1 MNKVI
6 LYVVAFASLCL
17 MMAGCSDET
26 FNQESGNGTGY
37 LRLALGSV
45 NVELSSTSRVDAG
58 QLPADLIPETSD
70 FMVDIKMNGKSVDGF
85 PKPYTEI
92 TKDIELMAGAYSV
105 IAYSGDNN
113 DLQDKPYFYG
123 SSTAQINPGQP
134 TNTNVNT
141 ALANAMITPSVSES
155 LQNHYSEWTLTLKV
169 GETSMKLAD
178 NEKTDGYLFAK
189 AGTSVSAVFEGTN
202 ILGNEKSH
210 EWTVISQAVA
220 CTKYLIQCDPDI
232 PVFSFGLNAVAEH
245 TTNDSGELNGTKV
258 SLTFGDL
265 SGVPV
270 SLISELNV
278 TLENAEGE
286 LVRSY
291 STDDFNSA
299 GEMLVE
305 NNWSYLPQ
313 GDYTLR
319 YSYTIDG
326 EKVSDENTE
335 AKIVSMPLPVFNAVA
350 SAQTSYSIYQS
361 DGVAAANNTDGSSIF
376 NVTATASI
384 SPEIL
389 GNDKYTNLLSVT
401 YSLDTGESTTEESP
415 VFENLK
421 WGKRTLTAFI
431 MFDKSSAISSVE
443 CDVTGIPY
451 RGDYTNK
458 SPFDDIVNSWICV
471 GNGEFWDNHGF
482 IFFQYSGISST
493 NIKYNSYVFSP
504 AFSIPGY
511 VDINYSIKVAYF
523 TGGVRNP
530 SIDIYTGVSDK
541 TDNVVKDKTTT
552 IKRINSNQ
560 NPKDDKFT
568 IISYDANIGNNY
580 RVCLSHNS
588 AVDRNWVDNWLTFKS
603 LEVLYR

>member
-1 MNKVI
+1 M
-6 LYVVAFASLCL
+6 AFASLCL
-17 MMAGCSDET
+17 MMVGCSDET
-26 FNQESGNGTGY
+26 FNQENGNGTGY

-45 NVELSSTSRVDAG
+45 NVELSSTSRADAG

-92 TKDIELMAGAYSV
+92 TEDIELMAGAYSV

-113 DLQDKPYFYG
+113 ELQDKPYFYG

-155 LQNHYSEWTLTLKV
+155 LQNHYSEWSLSLKV
-169 GETSMKLAD
+169 GETSLKLAD
-178 NEKTDGYLFAK
+178 NTNSDGYLFAK
-189 AGTSVSAVFEGTN
+189 AGTLVSAVFEGTN

-291 STDDFNSA
+291 STDDFYSA

-305 NNWSYLPQ
+305 NNWPYLPQ

-361 DGVAAANNTDGSSIF
+361 DEAAAANNTDGSSIF

-389 GNDKYTNLLSVT
+389 GKEKYANLLSVT
-401 YSLDTGESTTEESP
+401 YSLNTGESSTEKSP

-421 WGKRTLTAFI
+421 WGKHTLTAFV
-431 MFDKSSAISSVE
+431 MFDKGSATSSVE

-458 SPFDDIVNSWICV
+458 SPFDDTVNSWICV
-471 GNGEFWDNHGF
+471 GNGEFWNNRGF
-482 IFFQYSGISST
+482 ILFQYYFNISH
-493 NIKYNSYVFSP
+493 NCYVFSP
-504 AFSIPGY
+504 AFQVPNPVNI
-511 VDINYSIKVAYF
+511 IYSTKVAYF
-523 TGGVRNP
+523 TSGRFDA
-530 SIDIYTGVSDK
+530 SIDIYTGISDN
-541 TDNVVKDKTTT
+541 TDSNVIGKTTT
-552 IKRINSNQ
+552 IDRYKSNSN
-560 NPKDDKFT
+560 PDDSQFK
-568 IISYDANIGNNY
+568 IISDNVIINDNY
-580 RVCLSHNS
+580 RICISHDGKEDSN
-588 AVDRNWVDNWLTFKS
+588 AADNWLTFKS

>member
-17 MMAGCSDET
+17 MMVGCSDET

-45 NVELSSTSRVDAG
+45 NVELSSTSRADAG

-92 TKDIELMAGAYSV
+92 TEDIELMAGSYSV

-113 DLQDKPYFYG
+113 EIQDKPYFYG

-134 TNTNVNT
+134 TETEINT

-155 LQNHYSEWTLTLKV
+155 LKKHYSVWSLTLKV

-178 NEKTDGYLFAK
+178 NTSTDGYLFAK

-305 NNWSYLPQ
+305 NNWPYLPQ

-326 EKVSDENTE
+326 EKVSEENTE

-361 DGVAAANNTDGSSIF
+361 DGASAANNTDGSSIF

-384 SPEIL
+384 SSEIL
-389 GNDKYTNLLSVT
+389 GNEKYANLLSVT

-421 WGKRTLTAFI
+421 WGKRTLTAFV
-431 MFDKSSAISSVE
+431 MFDKGSAASSVE

-451 RGDYTNK
+451 YISFNGNTNPENWILSNNGKCGDRLTLKK
-458 SPFDDIVNSWICV
+458 SEAYALSPKFHIPMDLGVTVVLNAYAYGGSWPYNYKPTVSIHPSEVGINSTVVTTLKGSIQVPGTASFNDISTTFTLTYNV
-471 GNGEFWDNHGF
+471 G
-482 IFFQYSGISST
+482 
-493 NIKYNSYVFSP
+493 
-504 AFSIPGY
+504 
-511 VDINYSIKVAYF
+511 KVC
-523 TGGVRNP
+523 
-530 SIDIYTGVSDK
+530 IYTKGNISGSLGTGDIGV
-541 TDNVVKDKTTT
+541 
-552 IKRINSNQ
+552 
-560 NPKDDKFT
+560 
-568 IISYDANIGNNY
+568 
-580 RVCLSHNS
+580 VCDHFS
-588 AVDRNWVDNWLTFKS
+588 VQYK
-603 LEVLYR
+603 

>member
-17 MMAGCSDET
+17 MMVGCSDET

-45 NVELSSTSRVDAG
+45 NVELSSTSRADAG
-58 QLPADLIPETSD
+58 QLPAELIPETSD

-92 TKDIELMAGAYSV
+92 TEDIELMAGSYSV

-123 SSTAQINPGQP
+123 SSTVQINPGQP
-134 TNTNVNT
+134 TKTEVN
-141 ALANAMITPSVSES
+141 AVLANAMITPSVSES

-169 GETSMKLAD
+169 GEISLKLAD

-305 NNWSYLPQ
+305 NNWPYLPQ

-326 EKVSDENTE
+326 EKVSEENTE

-361 DGVAAANNTDGSSIF
+361 DGASAANNTDGSSIF

-384 SPEIL
+384 SSEIL
-389 GNDKYTNLLSVT
+389 GNEKYANLLSVT

-421 WGKRTLTAFI
+421 WGKRTLTAFV
-431 MFDKSSAISSVE
+431 MFDKGSAASSVE

-451 RGDYTNK
+451 YISFNGNTNPENWILSNNGKCGDRLTLKK
-458 SPFDDIVNSWICV
+458 SEAYALSPKFHIPMDLGVTVVLNAYAYGGSWPYNYKPTVSIHPSEVGINSTVVTTLKGSIQVPGTASFNDI
-471 GNGEFWDNHGF
+471 
-482 IFFQYSGISST
+482 ST
-493 NIKYNSYVFSP
+493 T
-504 AFSIPGY
+504 
-511 VDINYSIKVAYF
+511 F
-523 TGGVRNP
+523 TL
-530 SIDIYTGVSDK
+530 
-541 TDNVVKDKTTT
+541 TDNVGKVCIYTKG
-552 IKRINSNQ
+552 N
-560 NPKDDKFT
+560 
-568 IISYDANIGNNY
+568 ISGSLGTGDIGV
-580 RVCLSHNS
+580 VCDHFS
-588 AVDRNWVDNWLTFKS
+588 VQYK
-603 LEVLYR
+603 

>member
-17 MMAGCSDET
+17 MMVGCSDET

-45 NVELSSTSRVDAG
+45 NVELSSISRADAG
-58 QLPADLIPETSD
+58 SLSEDLIPETSD

-92 TKDIELMAGAYSV
+92 TEDIELMAGSYSV

-113 DLQDKPYFYG
+113 ELQDKPYFYG
-123 SSTAQINPGQP
+123 SSTVHINPGQP
-134 TNTNVNT
+134 TETEVN
-141 ALANAMITPSVSES
+141 AILANSMFTPSVSES
-155 LQNHYSEWTLTLKV
+155 LQNHYSEWTLSLKV
-169 GETSMKLAD
+169 GEISMKLAD
-178 NEKTDGYLFAK
+178 NEKTNGYLFAK
-189 AGTSVSAVFEGTN
+189 AGTSASAVFEGIN
-202 ILGNEKSH
+202 SLGNESSH

-232 PVFSFGLNAVAEH
+232 PIFSFGLNAVAEH

-305 NNWSYLPQ
+305 NNWPYLPQ

-326 EKVSDENTE
+326 EKVSEENTE

-361 DGVAAANNTDGSSIF
+361 DGASAANNTDGSSIF

-384 SPEIL
+384 SSEIL
-389 GNDKYTNLLSVT
+389 GNEKYANLLSVT

-421 WGKRTLTAFI
+421 WGKRTLTAFV
-431 MFDKSSAISSVE
+431 MFDKGSAASSVE

-451 RGDYTNK
+451 YISFNGNTNPENWILSNNGKCGDRLTLKK
-458 SPFDDIVNSWICV
+458 SEAYALSPKFHIPMDLGVTVVLNAYAYGGSWPYNYKPTVSIHPSEVGINSTVVTTLKGSIQVPGTASFNDI
-471 GNGEFWDNHGF
+471 
-482 IFFQYSGISST
+482 ST
-493 NIKYNSYVFSP
+493 T
-504 AFSIPGY
+504 
-511 VDINYSIKVAYF
+511 F
-523 TGGVRNP
+523 TL
-530 SIDIYTGVSDK
+530 
-541 TDNVVKDKTTT
+541 TDNVGKVCIYTKG
-552 IKRINSNQ
+552 N
-560 NPKDDKFT
+560 
-568 IISYDANIGNNY
+568 ISGSLGTGDIGV
-580 RVCLSHNS
+580 VCDHFS
-588 AVDRNWVDNWLTFKS
+588 VQYK
-603 LEVLYR
+603 

>member
-6 LYVVAFASLCL
+6 LYVMAFASLCL
-17 MMAGCSDET
+17 MMTGCSDET

-45 NVELSSTSRVDAG
+45 NVELSSTSRADAG
-58 QLPADLIPETSD
+58 QLPTDLIPETSD
-70 FMVDIKMNGKSVDGF
+70 FMVDIKMNGKSVEGF
-85 PKPYTEI
+85 PKPYIDI
-92 TKDIELMAGAYSV
+92 TGYIELMAGAYSV
-105 IAYSGDNN
+105 IAYSGDNYE
-113 DLQDKPYFYG
+113 LQDKPYFYG
-123 SSTAQINPGQP
+123 SSTVQINPGQP
-134 TNTNVNT
+134 TETEVD
-141 ALANAMITPSVSES
+141 AVLANAMFTPSVSES
-155 LQNHYSEWTLTLKV
+155 LQNHYSEWTLSLKV

-202 ILGNEKSH
+202 ILGNESSH
-210 EWTVISQAVA
+210 EWTVISQAAA

-291 STDDFNSA
+291 SADDFNSA

-305 NNWSYLPQ
+305 NNWPYLPQ

-326 EKVSDENTE
+326 EKVSEENTE

-361 DGVAAANNTDGSSIF
+361 DGASAANNTDGSSIF

-384 SPEIL
+384 SSEIL
-389 GNDKYTNLLSVT
+389 GNEKYANLLSVT

-421 WGKRTLTAFI
+421 WGKRTLTAFV
-431 MFDKSSAISSVE
+431 MFDKGSAASSVE

-451 RGDYTNK
+451 YISFNGNTNPENWILSNNGKCGDRLTLKK
-458 SPFDDIVNSWICV
+458 SEAYALSPKFHIPMDLGVTVVLNAYAYGGSWPYNYKPTVSIHPSEVGINSTVVTTLKGSIEVPGTASFNDI
-471 GNGEFWDNHGF
+471 
-482 IFFQYSGISST
+482 ST
-493 NIKYNSYVFSP
+493 T
-504 AFSIPGY
+504 
-511 VDINYSIKVAYF
+511 F
-523 TGGVRNP
+523 TL
-530 SIDIYTGVSDK
+530 
-541 TDNVVKDKTTT
+541 TDNVGKVCIYTKG
-552 IKRINSNQ
+552 N
-560 NPKDDKFT
+560 
-568 IISYDANIGNNY
+568 ISGSIGTGDIGV
-580 RVCLSHNS
+580 VCDHFS
-588 AVDRNWVDNWLTFKS
+588 VQYK
-603 LEVLYR
+603 

>member
-6 LYVVAFASLCL
+6 LYVMAFASLCL
-17 MMAGCSDET
+17 MMVGCSDET

-45 NVELSSTSRVDAG
+45 NVELSSTSRADAG

-92 TKDIELMAGAYSV
+92 TEDIELMAGSYSV

-113 DLQDKPYFYG
+113 EIQDKPYFYG

-169 GETSMKLAD
+169 GEISLKLAD
-178 NEKTDGYLFAK
+178 NTNSDGYLFAK
-189 AGTSVSAVFEGTN
+189 ASTSVSAVFEGTN
-202 ILGNEKSH
+202 ILGNENSH

-305 NNWSYLPQ
+305 NNWPYLPQ

-361 DGVAAANNTDGSSIF
+361 DGAAAANNTDGSSIF

-389 GNDKYTNLLSVT
+389 GNEKYANLLSVT
-401 YSLDTGESTTEESP
+401 YSLNTGESSTEESP

-421 WGKRTLTAFI
+421 WGKRTLTAFV
-431 MFDKSSAISSVE
+431 MFDKGSAASSVE

-451 RGDYTNK
+451 IFNFYKNESALNSSSWTQVNVEYTNSKCTIQNDGSNGYLISPNFHIPTSLSVDYSIQAQYYRAWAINVSSKSIDLQIGVTSSNSSVATNYITHTCRGDNNMGK
-458 SPFDDIVNSWICV
+458 SYAT
-471 GNGEFWDNHGF
+471 
-482 IFFQYSGISST
+482 YSGTLDLSSDF
-493 NIKYNSYVFSP
+493 SYVSFYHSN
-504 AFSIPGY
+504 ANVS
-511 VDINYSIKVAYF
+511 AQ
-523 TGGVRNP
+523 
-530 SIDIYTGVSDK
+530 IDYL
-541 TDNVVKDKTTT
+541 
-552 IKRINSNQ
+552 
-560 NPKDDKFT
+560 
-568 IISYDANIGNNY
+568 
-580 RVCLSHNS
+580 CLYEF
-588 AVDRNWVDNWLTFKS
+588 RLQYK
-603 LEVLYR
+603 

>member
-17 MMAGCSDET
+17 MMTGCSDET

-45 NVELSSTSRVDAG
+45 NVELSSTSRADAG

-85 PKPYTEI
+85 PKPYIDI
-92 TKDIELMAGAYSV
+92 TGDIELMAGSYSV

-123 SSTAQINPGQP
+123 SLTAQINPGQP
-134 TNTNVNT
+134 TETEVN
-141 ALANAMITPSVSES
+141 AVLANAMFTPSVSES
-155 LQNHYSEWTLTLKV
+155 LQNHYSEWTLTLNV
-169 GETSMKLAD
+169 GETSLILAD
-178 NEKTDGYLFAK
+178 NINSDGYLFAK
-189 AGTSVSAVFEGTN
+189 AGTSVSAAFEGTN
-202 ILGNEKSH
+202 ILGNENSH

-270 SLISELNV
+270 SLISALNV
-278 TLENAEGE
+278 TLENDEGE

-291 STDDFNSA
+291 STDDFNSV

-305 NNWSYLPQ
+305 NNWPYLPQ

-319 YSYTIDG
+319 YSYTING
-326 EKVSDENTE
+326 EKVSEENTE
-335 AKIVSMPLPVFNAVA
+335 AKIVSMPIPVFNAVA

-421 WGKRTLTAFI
+421 WGKRTLTAFV
-431 MFDKSSAISSVE
+431 MFDKSIATSSVE

-451 RGDYTNK
+451 YISFNGNTNPENWILSNNGKCGDRLTLKK
-458 SPFDDIVNSWICV
+458 SEAYALSPKFHIPMDLGVTVVLNAYAYGGSWPYNYKPTVSIHPSEVGINSTVVTTLKGSIEVPGTASFNDI
-471 GNGEFWDNHGF
+471 
-482 IFFQYSGISST
+482 ST
-493 NIKYNSYVFSP
+493 T
-504 AFSIPGY
+504 
-511 VDINYSIKVAYF
+511 F
-523 TGGVRNP
+523 TL
-530 SIDIYTGVSDK
+530 
-541 TDNVVKDKTTT
+541 TDNVGKVCIYTKG
-552 IKRINSNQ
+552 N
-560 NPKDDKFT
+560 
-568 IISYDANIGNNY
+568 ISGSIGTGDIGV
-580 RVCLSHNS
+580 VCDHFS
-588 AVDRNWVDNWLTFKS
+588 VQYK
-603 LEVLYR
+603 